1 MRNLRSDQQVHSLK
15 LSPPVAL
22 IDCAKETVTGF
33 VRQTVLERRL
43 QCRDGVWRQW
53 LSRRHPPDT
62 RRNKPYTEDHIPVG
76 SSRDSTGSSDGKA
89 GPIKIHQ
96 EEGKQFFPKGQ
107 ADTKYRTG
115 QH

>member
-43 QCRDGVWRQW
+43 QCRDGV
-53 LSRRHPPDT
+53 
-62 RRNKPYTEDHIPVG
+62 
-76 SSRDSTGSSDGKA
+76 
-89 GPIKIHQ
+89 
-96 EEGKQFFPKGQ
+96 
-107 ADTKYRTG
+107 
-115 QH
+115 